1 MKVGALGQ
9 VQIGKLFCQ
18 GSIYEKNSKRVKM
31 KKITLKLLL
40 WRHSN
45 PGPTLALFD
54 LHQNNENIY

>member
-1 MKVGALGQ
+1 
-9 VQIGKLFCQ
+9 
-18 GSIYEKNSKRVKM
+18 M
-31 KKITLKLLL
+31 KKTTLKLLL